1 MKSYSKQLNLE
12 LDYHFSKEGGGQAL
26 VDKAFDLL
34 FDEVFRQSTEAVLT
48 TMDN

>member
-12 LDYHFSKEGGGQAL
+12 LDYQFKNEGVGQTL